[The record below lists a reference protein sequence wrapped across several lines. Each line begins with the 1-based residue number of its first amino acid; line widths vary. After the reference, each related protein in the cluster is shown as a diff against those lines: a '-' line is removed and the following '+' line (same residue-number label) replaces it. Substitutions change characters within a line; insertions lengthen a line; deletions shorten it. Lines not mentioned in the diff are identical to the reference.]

1 MQRGSN
7 RAHHYF
13 ATTAIGFPPHKAGMR
28 GRPCLWGKKKEKS
41 SEGGNDELRVFKI
54 GMWT

>member
-13 ATTAIGFPPHKAGMR
+13 ATTAIGFPPHEAGMR
-28 GRPCLWGKKKEKS
+28 GRPCLWDKKKEKS
-41 SEGGNDELRVFKI
+41 SEGGNDELRVF
-54 GMWT
+54 